1 MIAVRPLL
9 HFTAETG
16 WINDPHGLTF
26 HDGRYHLFHQY
37 VPDSLV
43 WAPNCHWGHATSAD
57 LLSWDRHGIAI
68 APGDGDDGIWTGS
81 LVQAGADTRIL
92 YTSVKQPDLGL
103 GRVRIAA
110 PLDDSWDEWA
120 KGEVVVRPPADLD
133 LIAFR
138 DPFVIREES
147 TWRMF
152 IGAATRSG
160 EALALTYTSEDL
172 ATWQYDGRAASRSTN
187 ETTPVWTGALWE
199 CPQIFEVDDHWVM
212 VSSVWDDDVLHYAA
226 YGIGGGDSYVDG
238 RFSATDWGQLS
249 HGLSYYAPSFFRDRE
264 GRPCLMF
271 WMREVS
277 DAEQGW
283 ASCLSVPHLLSV
295 YDGRL
300 VARPHPE
307 VAQARRA
314 ALAPGESAPAF
325 DLEWTPAPDGDQL
338 ILAAE
343 TGKTACLTVDDGSV
357 SLERPGHDAWS
368 MPWSGEQLRIL
379 VDGPVIEISSTRGLL
394 GGAVEPTTTWH
405 QVTGECLAWS
415 ITGIGM
421 TP

>member
-1 MIAVRPLL
+1 MIAVRPRL

-43 WAPNCHWGHATSAD
+43 WAPNCHWGHATSVD
-57 LLSWDRHGIAI
+57 LLVWERHGVAI
-68 APGDGDDGIWTGS
+68 GPGQGDDGIWTGS
-81 LVQAGADTRIL
+81 LVRAGAHTRIF
-92 YTSVKQPDLGL
+92 YTSVEQPDLGL

-110 PLDDSWDEWA
+110 PVDDSWNEWA
-120 KGEVVVRPPADLD
+120 KGDIVVHTPTDLD
-133 LIAFR
+133 LTAFR
-138 DPFVIREES
+138 DPFVIREDAG
-147 TWRMF
+147 WRMF
-152 IGAATRSG
+152 VGAATRLG
-160 EALALTYTSEDL
+160 DALALTYISEDL
-172 ATWQYDGRAASRSTN
+172 VTWQYDGVAASRSTK

-226 YGIGGGDSYVDG
+226 YGIGDGDSYADG
-238 RFSATDWGQLS
+238 RFAASDWGRLS
-249 HGLSYYAPSFFRDRE
+249 WGRSYYAPSFFRDRE
-264 GRPCLMF
+264 DRPCLMF
-271 WMREVS
+271 WMRDVS

-295 YDGRL
+295 HEGHL

-307 VAQARRA
+307 VTQARGGT
-314 ALAPGESAPAF
+314 LDPGDSAPAF
-325 DLEWTPAPDGDQL
+325 DLEWTPSPGGDQL

-343 TGKTACLTVDDGSV
+343 TGKTACLTVAAGSL

-368 MPWSGEQLRIL
+368 MPWSGEKVRVL
-379 VDGPVIEISSTRGLL
+379 VDGPVIEISSQRGLL
-394 GGAVEPTTTWH
+394 GGPIDPTTTWH
-405 QVTGECLAWS
+405 QVSGECMAWS
-415 ITGIGM
+415 ITGRG
-421 TP
+421 